1 MSSTGP
7 PAILVTGG
15 SRGIGRAICLQF
27 GQVNWCVGV
36 HYRERAQ
43 EAHETVALIT
53 KDGGNAV
60 ICRADIRDPRQ
71 VHVMMESFVA
81 QCGRID
87 MLVCNAGVTVDRLL
101 LRMSLHEWTAIL
113 ETNLTGTFHCLKEA
127 GRYMLAQRRGSVVVI
142 SSFAAHHGR
151 PGQSAYAASKAGLL
165 GLVKTLAQEWGP
177 RNVRINAILP
187 GWHKTEMSEAA
198 LRDGGRFEDHAL
210 GRPTDVQ
217 AVARTV
223 YHLSLLEDISG
234 QIWNLDSRIL

>member
-60 ICRADIRDPRQ
+60 MCRADIRDPRQ
-71 VHVMMESFVA
+71 VHVMMENFVA

-113 ETNLTGTFHCLKEA
+113 ETNLTGTF
-127 GRYMLAQRRGSVVVI
+127 
-142 SSFAAHHGR
+142 
-151 PGQSAYAASKAGLL
+151 
-165 GLVKTLAQEWGP
+165 
-177 RNVRINAILP
+177 
-187 GWHKTEMSEAA
+187 
-198 LRDGGRFEDHAL
+198 
-210 GRPTDVQ
+210 
-217 AVARTV
+217 
-223 YHLSLLEDISG
+223 
-234 QIWNLDSRIL
+234 